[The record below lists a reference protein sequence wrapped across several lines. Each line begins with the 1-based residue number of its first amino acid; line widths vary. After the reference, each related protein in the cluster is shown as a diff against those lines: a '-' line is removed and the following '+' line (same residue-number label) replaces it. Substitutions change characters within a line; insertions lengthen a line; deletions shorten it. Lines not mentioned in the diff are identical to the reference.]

1 MTKRGGS
8 ARGGA
13 RGGTKAN
20 VRHGPEAPAPEAPA
34 DEPKGGTDG
43 PGSKR
48 RTTKEEV
55 EAITEWFEMEET
67 RDEHDPLSG
76 AVKTLST
83 KPNYDW
89 YHGIN
94 QQDGV
99 DGQKARTK
107 TSAQREGVCPVEE
120 SNAAREPVPIPDP
133 PSDVFPFFTVRPIY
147 I

>member
-94 QQDGV
+94 
-99 DGQKARTK
+99 TES
-107 TSAQREGVCPVEE
+107 TSRMELTVKRHEIRLLPKERV
-120 SNAAREPVPIPDP
+120 SVP
-133 PSDVFPFFTVRPIY
+133 
-147 I
+147 